1 MVAVTLEHVTGDLF
15 DLALPALA
23 HGCNCSGS
31 MAGGIAVSF
40 RALGAGVDGLNCS
53 WTTWL

>member
-31 MAGGIAVSF
+31 MAGSIAVETCRSS
-40 RALGAGVDGLNCS
+40 ACS
-53 WTTWL
+53 WTTW